1 MVYLCFILCVCF
13 TSKDFVSVPGP
24 VGKDG
29 SVDKGIF
36 SSASIFIPLVV
47 KELRLGSRVRYAMLA
62 VNDQCINKRL
72 ALILSIG

>member
-24 VGKDG
+24 VGKEG

-47 KELRLGSRVRYAMLA
+47 KDWKLGSRVRYA
-62 VNDQCINKRL
+62 NDQGINKRL
-72 ALILSIG
+72 AKWCACP